1 MANSSTHLLSRRGN
15 LPQSFAGGRLVHQGM
30 SLFLP
35 FLPPKP
41 DDDPPVAVSI
51 PLQSGP
57 TPQAGRQAGR
67 QGWEKSPGPSHLFT
81 PSATSAILTYNHY
94 HDDGTDSSQH
104 DHHLRRQMG
113 TEHEP
118 LHSEMGPPTGLCL
131 LYGHNLRSIGPAAS
145 CCLLPVACLFF
156 SLGIPMD
163 GQTL

>member
-1 MANSSTHLLSRRGN
+1 
-15 LPQSFAGGRLVHQGM
+15 M

-41 DDDPPVAVSI
+41 DNNPSVAVSI

-57 TPQAGRQAGR
+57 TPQAGRQADR

-104 DHHLRRQMG
+104 DHHLRRQTG

-118 LHSEMGPPTGLCL
+118 CTETGPRTGLCL
-131 LYGHNLRSIGPAAS
+131 PYGHNLRSIGPATS
-145 CCLLPVACLFF
+145 CCLLPVACLFVF
-156 SLGIPMD
+156 FLLEFQWIGKPCEVSAGATKEP
-163 GQTL
+163 GETFCRRH

>member
-1 MANSSTHLLSRRGN
+1 
-15 LPQSFAGGRLVHQGM
+15 M

-41 DDDPPVAVSI
+41 DNDPSVAVSI

-57 TPQAGRQAGR
+57 TPQAGRQADR

-104 DHHLRRQMG
+104 DHHLRRQTG

-118 LHSEMGPPTGLCL
+118 CTQRQDHPQASAQTGTEHEPCTETGPPTGLCL
-131 LYGHNLRSIGPAAS
+131 PYGHNLRSIGPATS
-145 CCLLPVACLFF
+145 CCLLPVACLFVFF

-163 GQTL
+163 RQTL